1 MLAAEFGD
9 LESYLGWALEGD
21 DVRTR
26 RRLEASVDEV
36 TGFYQAMLP
45 RFPAAM
51 TYLGTVDPRALS
63 EADRALLCLTV
74 AFVEVADTV
83 EYYAPAGS
91 SGPADL
97 LRFTSSHDLLGLAVG
112 RSAGA

>member
-1 MLAAEFGD
+1 MLAHEFAD
-9 LESYLGWALEGD
+9 LEPYMGWALEGED
-21 DVRTR
+21 LRTR
-26 RRLEASVDEV
+26 RRLEAGVDEI
-36 TGFYQAMLP
+36 TAFYQALLP

-83 EYYAPAGS
+83 EYYAPAGT

-97 LRFTSSHDLLGLAVG
+97 LRFRSSHDLLGLAVG
-112 RSAGA
+112 RSAGK